1 MYSKTG
7 STSDVANALLEG
19 IEYGMMLWNRRFERL
34 SFKVRRSENSD
45 KKHKRPSSS
54 ADSSRGPSPSDGAS
68 AGEGGPAIPGIG
80 AFYWI
85 SQNLP
90 QQVED
95 LFFNTLTM
103 LQRHS

>member
-1 MYSKTG
+1 
-7 STSDVANALLEG
+7 
-19 IEYGMMLWNRRFERL
+19 MMLWNRRFERL
-34 SFKVRRSENSD
+34 SFNIKRGEHNRG
-45 KKHKRPSSS
+45 KHSS
-54 ADSSRGPSPSDGAS
+54 AHSDTQDTPQNRGKMERIPDL
-68 AGEGGPAIPGIG
+68 GPAIPGIG

-103 LQRHS
+103 LQRYS